1 LYSINLSTNALSII
15 FGTGGLVGKLAI
27 EKKLLSSPHAEAFAY
42 FIFSLYVNLIPSGKI
57 PNI

>member
-15 FGTGGLVGKLAI
+15 FGTGGLVGELAI
-27 EKKLLSSPHAEAFAY
+27 DKKLLSDPHVEEFAY
-42 FIFSLYVNLIPSGKI
+42 FIFSLYVNLIPLGKI